1 MQATIEILLKMM
13 PVWFGVGFFGPAIAE
28 IFVRTPAYGLRL
40 IGINPETVYIITMM
54 LGGLYG
60 IVAWRSGRWI

>member
-1 MQATIEILLKMM
+1 MQATLEILLKMM
-13 PVWFGVGFFGPAIAE
+13 PVWLGVGFLGPVIAE
-28 IFVRTPAYGLRL
+28 IFVRTPAYGLL
-40 IGINPETVYIITMM
+40 PIGINPETVYIITMM

>member
-1 MQATIEILLKMM
+1 MFSFIENVLKMM
-13 PVWFGVGFFGPAIAE
+13 PVWFGIGFLGPVIAE
-28 IFVRTPAYGLRL
+28 IFVRTPAYGLL
-40 IGINPETVYIITMM
+40 PIGVDPETVYFSTMT